1 MAWAGPETRCP
12 QCKEVYTPM
21 FASGSSVSSGCP
33 YCAKAKAL
41 SKEEKHFAELD
52 ALSMEE
58 RVRRVEKWIYNY
70 KPRRDPRSIKY

>member
-1 MAWAGPETRCP
+1 MAWAGPDTKCP
-12 QCKEVYTPM
+12 QCKQTYTPM

-33 YCAKAKAL
+33 YCKKEEL
-41 SKEEKHFAELD
+41 QTKEEKHFTELD

-70 KPRRDPRSIKY
+70 KPPRNIRDIKF